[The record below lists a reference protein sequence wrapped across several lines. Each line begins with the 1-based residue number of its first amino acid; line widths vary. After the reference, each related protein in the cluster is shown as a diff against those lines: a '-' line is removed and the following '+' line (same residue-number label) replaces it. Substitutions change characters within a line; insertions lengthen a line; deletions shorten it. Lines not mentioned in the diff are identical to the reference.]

1 MFHNAVSY
9 AVELRHLDANP
20 IDRTGWKAPAV
31 AQTVDR
37 RVVAGPA
44 QICRL
49 LAAVRGLSDRGQHL
63 EAFYACLYYAYLRP
77 SEAVML
83 KQADCRLPGRGWGRI
98 DLAASAA
105 RAGKDWTDDGA
116 ARQARG
122 LKHRAQ
128 HETRSIPIPPV
139 LVQLL
144 RAHLK
149 RYGTAPDGRIFRTVR
164 GGLIQD
170 SAYSAVWA
178 EARAAALTP
187 AQHASPLARRPYDLR
202 HAGVSLALNAGVPAT
217 EVARRA
223 GHSVAVLLKIYA
235 HCIDGQADAANKR
248 ITDALG
254 SDDTSDDQGQDDPA
268 ILTACTR
275 ARSLPAP
282 RQLPAPPLMAAA
294 PRPGSCRDGG
304 SSSMRRALAERAP
317 ARPYVDESISG
328 AWLRRGHAGMSS
340 MSSWYQLVPV
350 RKCRRLPRPV
360 TWVPAGSG
368 SPPGSTTR
376 YSPAGWARS
385 APSSARASRS

>member
-1 MFHNAVSY
+1 MAAPGAHLPPVGRRGADHRDDRAGPAPARRTRPRRAAPVAVRLGVQPGTRNLTPPGDTAAALAWIAAASLPVTALDDTATIKLALDACARTLSGKPAAATTQRRKRAVFHNAVSY

-20 IDRTGWKAPAV
+20 IDRTGWKTPAV

-44 QICRL
+44 QIRCL
-49 LAAVRGLSDRGQHL
+49 LAAVRGLSDRGEHL

-83 KQADCRLPGRGWGRI
+83 KESDCRLPGRGWGGI

-105 RAGKDWTDDGA
+105 RAGKDWTDDGT

-128 HETRSIPIPPV
+128 HETRSVPIPAV
-139 LVQLL
+139 LAQML

-149 RYGTAPDGRIFRTVR
+149 RYGTAPDGRIFRTAR

-178 EARAAALTP
+178 DARTAALTP
-187 AQHASPLARRPYDLR
+187 AQHTSPLARRPYDLR

-248 ITDALG
+248 IADALR
-254 SDDTSDDQGQDDPA
+254 SDGTSDG
-268 ILTACTR
+268 
-275 ARSLPAP
+275 
-282 RQLPAPPLMAAA
+282 
-294 PRPGSCRDGG
+294 
-304 SSSMRRALAERAP
+304 
-317 ARPYVDESISG
+317 
-328 AWLRRGHAGMSS
+328 
-340 MSSWYQLVPV
+340 
-350 RKCRRLPRPV
+350 
-360 TWVPAGSG
+360 
-368 SPPGSTTR
+368 
-376 YSPAGWARS
+376 
-385 APSSARASRS
+385 